1 MTWTYTSTDPSG
13 TTRDQVRT
21 YIGDTDTTDQ
31 LLTDEQIA
39 FALTEG
45 GTVSLAAAIA
55 ADWIAATFARKAD
68 KSVGDLSISYSQT
81 AQQFSKLADRL
92 RSESSRISL
101 PYFGGISQSAKDT
114 READTDRVK
123 PAFTV
128 DMLDNP
134 DVSAGTDE
142 SDADADA
149 D

>member
-1 MTWTYTSTDPSG
+1 MLS
-13 TTRDQVRT
+13 
-21 YIGDTDTTDQ
+21 
-31 LLTDEQIA
+31 DEQITY
-39 FALTEG
+39 ALNEA
-45 GTVSLAAAIA
+45 GTVPAASALAC
-55 ADWIAATFARKAD
+55 DWIAAAYASKAD
-68 KSVGDLSISYSQT
+68 KSIGDLSISYSQISERYT
-81 AQQFSKLADRL
+81 SLAATL
-92 RSESSRISL
+92 RADASRISL
-101 PYFGGISQSAKDT
+101 PYMGGISQSAKDT